1 MKNIVKLILLAIVL
15 AKLISVQSVHASD
28 KIKIINEPL
37 QKIDGAYRIYRT
49 DNTWNQL
56 LLDTRNGI
64 MWQIAYGIEEQATRA
79 RIPINE
85 KPLANGKN
93 AFVGRFTLYPTDNIW
108 TFLLLDQVDGRVW
121 QCQFGTEAG
130 RQMILAL
137 EDLKTK

>member
-1 MKNIVKLILLAIVL
+1 MRNIMKLILLTIILAIS
-15 AKLISVQSVHASD
+15 ISAQNLYASD
-28 KIKIINEPL
+28 KMKIINEPL

-49 DNTWNQL
+49 DNMWNQL

-64 MWQIAYGIEEQATRA
+64 MWQIAYGIEEQATKA

-93 AFVGRFTLYPTDNIW
+93 ACVGRFTLYPTDNMW